1 VTPVTALWRNWPY
14 SYTTRKEGF
23 AMRHILSVIVVATLL
38 VATAVEVIAGWTKM
52 DASRNNH
59 YAAPMTGISIALPSG
74 MKSFPVEL
82 PQ

>member
-1 VTPVTALWRNWPY
+1 M
-14 SYTTRKEGF
+14 RKEGF

-52 DASRNNH
+52 ETTRNH
-59 YAAPMTGISIALPSG
+59 YAAPVTGISVALPSG
-74 MKSFPVEL
+74 MKDFPVEL

>member
-1 VTPVTALWRNWPY
+1 
-14 SYTTRKEGF
+14 
-23 AMRHILSVIVVATLL
+23 VATLL

-52 DASRNNH
+52 DATRHNH
-59 YAAPMTGISIALPSG
+59 YVAPITGISIALPSG

>member
-1 VTPVTALWRNWPY
+1 
-14 SYTTRKEGF
+14 
-23 AMRHILSVIVVATLL
+23 MRHIFSVIVVATLL

-52 DASRNNH
+52 DASRHSH
-59 YAAPMTGISIALPSG
+59 YAAPITGISIALPSS